1 MGSSF
6 GIVLGFDASSD
17 TSEEGRKEYLD
28 LGGKVKSGGDLKAI
42 VEGCI
47 FASVEDMTD
56 VDLNA
61 HQKDTTGVLENCPK
75 EKEVFQA
82 DVTRRDY

>member
-56 VDLNA
+56 VDLDA
-61 HQKDTTGVLENCPK
+61 HQKDDDGCLGKLPEGERGLPG
-75 EKEVFQA
+75 
-82 DVTRRDY
+82 

>member
-1 MGSSF
+1 LGSSF
-6 GIVLGFDASSD
+6 GIDLGLDASSD

-28 LGGKVKSGGDLKAI
+28 FGGKVKSGGDLKAI

-56 VDLNA
+56 ADLNT
-61 HQKDTTGVLENCPK
+61 HQKDDDGFLGKLPE
-75 EKEVFQA
+75 
-82 DVTRRDY
+82 